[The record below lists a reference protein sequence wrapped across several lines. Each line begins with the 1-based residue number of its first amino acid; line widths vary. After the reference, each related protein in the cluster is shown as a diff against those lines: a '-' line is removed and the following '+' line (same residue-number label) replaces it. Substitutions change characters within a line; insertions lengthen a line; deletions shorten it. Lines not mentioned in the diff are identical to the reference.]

1 MLGTWSG
8 VVDDVVGVDHVRI
21 LVCDAVD
28 DGLDLR
34 EEHVRQEVD
43 EEVDERTSNRP

>member
-1 MLGTWSG
+1 MLGAWSG
-8 VVDDVVGVDHVRI
+8 IVDDAVGVDHVGI
-21 LVCDAVD
+21 LVRDTVD

>member
-1 MLGTWSG
+1 MLGAWSG
-8 VVDDVVGVDHVRI
+8 VVDDAVGVDHVGI
-21 LVCDAVD
+21 LVRDAVD

-43 EEVDERTSNRP
+43 KELDERTANRP

>member
-1 MLGTWSG
+1 MLGAWSG
-8 VVDDVVGVDHVRI
+8 FVDDIVGVDHVCI
-21 LVCDAVD
+21 FVSDAVD

-43 EEVDERTSNRP
+43 EEVDERTANRP